1 MHLSCKLIEKNKNQ
15 YFIENVFPREMQ
27 LSLIT
32 ASFTLIRDANLL
44 KKQFLSEMTLQTYR
58 EIKSFWK
65 SV

>member
-1 MHLSCKLIEKNKNQ
+1 
-15 YFIENVFPREMQ
+15 MQ

-58 EIKSFWK
+58 EIKTSEKVSKKFNFSTFLK
-65 SV
+65 RIL